1 VRFARPILVVL
12 LALSLSG
19 CGGGIKAADLFIV
32 HRTGTVPGASLSL
45 LVNEE
50 GGVLCNGRKAPP
62 ISDPQLIDAR
72 AIQEELQ
79 QPASEHLSLSAKPGS
94 IFRYYLRDENGT
106 VSFSDNSAG
115 KPAVLRQLSLF
126 VLKVAQ
132 GSCRL
137 PL

>member
-1 VRFARPILVVL
+1 VRFAGAILAGL

-32 HRTGTVPGASLSL
+32 YRSGTVPGARLSL

-50 GGVLCNGRKAPP
+50 GGVVCNGRKARPL
-62 ISDPQLIDAR
+62 SDPELIDAR

-79 QPASEHLSLSAKPGS
+79 QPAAEHLSLSSRPGS
-94 IFRYYLRDENGT
+94 VFHYYLRDENGT
-106 VSFSDNSAG
+106 VSFNENSAG
-115 KPAVLRQLSLF
+115 QPAVLRQLSLF

-132 GSCRL
+132 GSCGQAL
-137 PL
+137 